1 MRFAPSRTPAIAKV
15 VEEVKKDSSRWRRAL
30 MEFGIFVA
38 TKIDDWQLIQYAE
51 ALGYDR
57 AWVPDSQMIW
67 SDCYATLALAAANTT
82 RIKLGTGVAIPG
94 TRIAPVTA
102 HSIASINRL
111 APGRTFLGIG
121 TGHTAMRVMG
131 MDPMKVRDF
140 REYLR
145 VVRRLLAGEEVEYTL
160 HGVTRAIRFLH
171 LDLKFIDIEHPIP
184 IYVAANGPRAL
195 AVAGEHGD
203 GLVAMGNEHPRVLA
217 HHLATIRAGAA
228 RVGRALPDGFHTAA
242 LATAVVLQ
250 PGERVDSERVVE
262 QCGSQVTAGLHFA
275 YENYKLNQSEAAIP
289 PGFQGVWEEYCAY
302 VEQMPIAPAKR
313 YLQVHN
319 GHCTFM
325 MPEERRFVTEQ
336 TIRAS
341 VLVGEP
347 IELIAKI
354 RAAEEA
360 GLREVGLLPPMAA
373 ARTVFKEFAEQVIQ
387 RY

>member
-1 MRFAPSRTPAIAKV
+1 
-15 VEEVKKDSSRWRRAL
+15 
-30 MEFGIFVA
+30 MEFGVFVA

-140 REYLR
+140 RDYLR
-145 VVRRLLAGEEVEYTL
+145 VVRRLLAGDEVEYTL
-160 HGVTRAIRFLH
+160 NGVTRAIRFLH
-171 LDLKFIDIEHPIP
+171 LDLKFIDVDHPIP
-184 IYVAANGPRAL
+184 IYVAANGPLAL
-195 AVAGEHGD
+195 KAVGEYGD
-203 GLVAMGNEHPRVLA
+203 GLVSIGNEHPRVLA
-217 HHLATIRAGAA
+217 SHMAAIRSGAA
-228 RVGRALPDGFHTAA
+228 QAGRKLPDDFHTAA
-242 LATAVVLQ
+242 LTTAVVLE
-250 PGERVDSERVVE
+250 PGERVDSDRVIE
-262 QCGSQVTAGLHFA
+262 QCGSQVAAAFHFA
-275 YENYKLNQSEAAIP
+275 YENYKRTKDPAAIP
-289 PGFQGVWEEYCAY
+289 QGFEGVWEEYCAY
-302 VEQMPIAPAKR
+302 VERMPIAPEKR
-313 YLQVHN
+313 YLQIHN

-325 MPEERRFVTEQ
+325 MPEERRFVTEK

-341 VLVGEP
+341 VMVGEP
-347 IELIAKI
+347 AELIAQI
-354 RAAEEA
+354 RAAEKA
-360 GLREVGLLPPMAA
+360 GLSEVGLLPPMAA
-373 ARTVFKEFAEQVIQ
+373 ARTVFKTFAEQVIQ

>member
-1 MRFAPSRTPAIAKV
+1 
-15 VEEVKKDSSRWRRAL
+15 
-30 MEFGIFVA
+30 MEFGVFVA

-51 ALGYDR
+51 QLGYDR

-67 SDCYATLALAAANTT
+67 SDCYATLALAAANTK

-145 VVRRLLAGEEVEYTL
+145 VVKRLLAGEEVEYTL
-160 HGVTRAIRFLH
+160 GGVTRAIRFLH
-171 LDLKFIDIEHPIP
+171 LDLEFIDIEHPIP

-195 AVAGEHGD
+195 KVVGEYGD
-203 GLVAMGNEHPRVLA
+203 GLVSVGNERPPVLQSHMA
-217 HHLATIRAGAA
+217 AIRAGAEKA
-228 RVGRALPDGFHTAA
+228 GRMLPDDFHTAT
-242 LATAVVLQ
+242 LTTAVVLQ
-250 PGERVDSERVVE
+250 PGERVDSDRVVE

-275 YENYKLNQSEAAIP
+275 YENYKLTGSEGAIP
-289 PGFQGVWEEYCAY
+289 PGFEGVWEEYCAY
-302 VEQMPIAPAKR
+302 VERMPIAPEKR
-313 YLQVHN
+313 YLHIHN

-325 MPEERRFVTEQ
+325 MPEERRFVTEK

-341 VLVGEP
+341 LLVGEP
-347 IELIAKI
+347 ADLIAQI
-354 RAAEEA
+354 RAAEQA

-373 ARTVFKEFAEQVIQ
+373 ARTVFKEFAEQVIR